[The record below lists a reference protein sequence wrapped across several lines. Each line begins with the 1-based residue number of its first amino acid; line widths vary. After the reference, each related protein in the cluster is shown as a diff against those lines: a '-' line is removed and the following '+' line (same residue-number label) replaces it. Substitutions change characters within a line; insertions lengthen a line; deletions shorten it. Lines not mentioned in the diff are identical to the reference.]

1 MAVLPSS
8 VELLRD
14 RLKKELRLNTEQIN
28 QILEN
33 SNKEI
38 KEIEKASYF
47 SYRIINDDRESGYE
61 DFRNSLIA
69 IFPFL
74 KQDYDENIQLTNS
87 SIHNHDNI

>member
-1 MAVLPSS
+1 VAVLPSS

-14 RLKKELRLNTEQIN
+14 RLKKECRLNTEQIN
-28 QILEN
+28 QILDN

-47 SYRIINDDRESGYE
+47 SYRIINDDIESGYD
-61 DFRNSLIA
+61 DFRNSMIA

-74 KQDYDENIQLTNS
+74 KKDYEENIHHTNNNS
-87 SIHNHDNI
+87 NHHSI

>member
-14 RLKKELRLNTEQIN
+14 RLKKECRLNTEQIN
-28 QILEN
+28 QILDN

-47 SYRIINDDRESGYE
+47 SYRIINDDIESGYD
-61 DFRNSLIA
+61 DFRNSMIA

-74 KQDYDENIQLTNS
+74 KKDYEENIHHTNNNS
-87 SIHNHDNI
+87 NHHSI